1 MTIGVFE
8 MKCRN
13 LLLLFF
19 VVGLACYSGSAHAAG
34 GSDVSDIVAQYQA
47 SGTTIAAKMLT
58 YAARLFWILA
68 GIQFVGSS
76 IRLGLQGADF
86 QEWSAHLVRQILFI
100 GIYAWLMEH
109 SYEFSLDIVESFRQA
124 GASTN
129 LMPGNVFAAGLK
141 VAGAVSNM
149 ASSWNPFNGALV
161 ALCCV
166 LIVLAFAW
174 VACLLVVA
182 LCEMYL
188 ILSAGVLMAGF
199 GGSEWTRD
207 LATKNFMLSIGIG
220 AKLLVMELILTTGWD
235 IIDQWSNATYANYQ
249 DVFVVLCIVLIFA
262 YLVKSLPNLA
272 QQVISGA
279 ATGSTAAEA
288 IKGFAQAGIAAASAA
303 VGGAGVMAASG
314 ALGEGAQS
322 AISGLGQ
329 SVSGGGA
336 GGSFG
341 PGASAA
347 SDAASAAQVGGDSG
361 NSGSGGG
368 AKLSPAGSA
377 GSALGQIGRAVA
389 QNAYGRMT
397 GTGIH
402 GGTLSGRLAAYM
414 VRNNA
419 PPPPSPQGPQ
429 QSEENAIS

>member
-1 MTIGVFE
+1 
-8 MKCRN
+8 
-13 LLLLFF
+13 
-19 VVGLACYSGSAHAAG
+19 
-34 GSDVSDIVAQYQA
+34 
-47 SGTTIAAKMLT
+47 
-58 YAARLFWILA
+58 
-68 GIQFVGSS
+68 
-76 IRLGLQGADF
+76 
-86 QEWSAHLVRQILFI
+86 
-100 GIYAWLMEH
+100 
-109 SYEFSLDIVESFRQA
+109 
-124 GASTN
+124 
-129 LMPGNVFAAGLK
+129 
-141 VAGAVSNM
+141 
-149 ASSWNPFNGALV
+149 
-161 ALCCV
+161 
-166 LIVLAFAW
+166 
-174 VACLLVVA
+174 
-182 LCEMYL
+182 
-188 ILSAGVLMAGF
+188 MAGF

-279 ATGSTAAEA
+279 ATGSTAGEA

-361 NSGSGGG
+361 NSGSGGSGGG

-377 GSALGQIGRAVA
+377 GAALGQIGRAVA

-429 QSEENAIS
+429 QSEENSIS

>member
-1 MTIGVFE
+1 
-8 MKCRN
+8 MKSRN
-13 LLLLFF
+13 FLLLA
-19 VVGLACYSGSAHAAG
+19 VVCAAVFCVNPAHAAD
-34 GSDVSDIVAQYQA
+34 GSEISSIVAQYQA
-47 SGTTIAAKMLT
+47 SGTEIAAKMLT
-58 YAARLFWILA
+58 YATSLFWILA
-68 GIQFVGSS
+68 AIQFAGSS
-76 IRLGLQGADF
+76 IRLGIQGADF
-86 QEWSAHLVRQILFI
+86 QEWTAHLVRQIFFI

-109 SYEFSLDIVESFRQA
+109 SYEFSLDIVQSFRQA
-124 GASTN
+124 GSSTQI
-129 LMPGNVFAAGLK
+129 MPGNVFTAGLRI
-141 VAGAVSNM
+141 AEAISQM

-166 LIVLAFAW
+166 VIVLAFVW
-174 VACLLVVA
+174 VSGLLVVA

-188 ILSAGVLMAGF
+188 ILSAAVLMTGF

-207 LATKNFMLSIGIG
+207 LATKSFMLALGIG
-220 AKLLVMELILTTGWD
+220 AKLLVMELILSTGWG
-235 IIDQWSNATYANYQ
+235 IIDKWASASYAEYQ
-249 DVFVVLCIVLIFA
+249 DIFVAMAVVGVFV
-262 YLVKSLPNLA
+262 YLVQSLPNLA

-288 IKGFAQAGIAAASAA
+288 LKGFAQAGIAAATAA

-377 GSALGQIGRAVA
+377 GAALGQIGRAVA

-429 QSEENAIS
+429 QSEENSIS